1 MTVFERIIAREIP
14 AQIVYEDA
22 DVVAFRDTDP
32 KAPVHALIV
41 PRRLIA
47 RVGEATEADAA
58 VLGRLLLVSR
68 AVAERLGVLDS
79 GYRLVINHGRDA
91 GESVPHLHV
100 HLLGGRHLAWPPG

>member
-1 MTVFERIIAREIP
+1 M
-14 AQIVYEDA
+14 
-22 DVVAFRDTDP
+22 DP

-41 PRRLIA
+41 PRRVIA
-47 RVGEATEADAA
+47 RVGEATEADAT
-58 VLGRLLLVSR
+58 VLGRLLLASR